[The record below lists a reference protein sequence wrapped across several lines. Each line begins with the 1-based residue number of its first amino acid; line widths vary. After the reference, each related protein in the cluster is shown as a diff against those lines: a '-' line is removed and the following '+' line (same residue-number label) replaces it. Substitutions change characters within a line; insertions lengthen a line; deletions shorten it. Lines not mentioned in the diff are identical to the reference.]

1 MIVGFEWDFD
11 REEPPI
17 SPLTTPFAKGSVVRA
32 LVLVPPLGHSVI
44 RSSAASLRNK
54 KFDSFRGEQGM
65 WCQLSTDC
73 FFSLV
78 ETMCLGLGLYYSAV
92 QCTIYSV
99 QWTMYSYSVQC
110 TVYSG
115 QCTLGCSILH
125 PMGACNFYHLILLC
139 LCEIDTVTK
148 IGFIALNL
156 GKRQHF
162 EVYNGIIKN
171 TR

>member
-17 SPLTTPFAKGSVVRA
+17 GSLATPFAKGSVVRA
-32 LVLVPPLGHSVI
+32 VVLVPPLGHSVI

-78 ETMCLGLGLYYSAV
+78 ETMCLGLGLYYSKV

-99 QWTMYSYSVQC
+99 QWTVYSVQC
-110 TVYSG
+110 KMYRVQWSVYSRVFHF
-115 QCTLGCSILH
+115 TPHGCLQLLPPVFAVSMWNWH
-125 PMGACNFYHLILLC
+125 CDNNWFYSS
-139 LCEIDTVTK
+139 
-148 IGFIALNL
+148 
-156 GKRQHF
+156 
-162 EVYNGIIKN
+162 
-171 TR
+171 